1 MPIVRRPPAT
11 ADLAFLHQELK
22 HLFDRL
28 AILEKASRPE
38 GSSWTPPVD
47 VYEAKGKV
55 VIVLEVPGVKPE
67 SLKVVMR
74 DRALHVSGE
83 RKGRPPAGVQAFLC
97 MERAG
102 GRFTRTVPLDV
113 ALDVPQAEA
122 KLGRG
127 LLTVEIPRVKDR
139 RGRETEIPVQR
150 EN

>member
-1 MPIVRRPPAT
+1 MVRRPPAA

-28 AILEKASRPE
+28 ASLEKASRPE
-38 GSSWTPPVD
+38 GSGWQPPVD

-55 VIVLEVPGVKPE
+55 VIVMEVPGVKPE
-67 SLKVVMR
+67 TLKVVMR

-83 RKGRPPAGVQAFLC
+83 RKGRPPASVQAFLC

-127 LLTVEIPRVKDR
+127 LLTVEIPRLKDR

-150 EN
+150 ENS